1 MRILLLAPGLLGESL
16 ALQLTA
22 ADNDLEVLLRPDQ
35 LKGHPALV
43 IWSIEAITSFN
54 AIRREALLLQERWT
68 PSPLLLLLPPQVSVS
83 RDELLTLPVAMARIA
98 GSSIYSI
105 PYGAYAAA
113 TVLGSIPLLLLVLIC
128 QRQIVSGLTNGAIK
142 G

>member
-22 ADNDLEVLLRPDQ
+22 ADNDLEVLLKPDQ

-54 AIRREALLLQERWT
+54 AIRRELAEGIADCGALAIR
-68 PSPLLLLLPPQVSVS
+68 SHAGRPQ
-83 RDELLTLPVAMARIA
+83 
-98 GSSIYSI
+98 
-105 PYGAYAAA
+105 
-113 TVLGSIPLLLLVLIC
+113 
-128 QRQIVSGLTNGAIK
+128 
-142 G
+142 